1 MLVSSTTVCQ
11 IGGPY
16 RMKGLVLTRIKG
28 NKLSKMRGCQFD
40 ILEQKNMEEP
50 SKPMTKKEA
59 IESCHE
65 PHLLLLKCFQDP
77 DPLVCINESNA
88 FYECYRK
95 ARGQTEI
102 GYNFTGLVDNLKEK
116 YFK

>member
-1 MLVSSTTVCQ
+1 MS
-11 IGGPY
+11 
-16 RMKGLVLTRIKG
+16 
-28 NKLSKMRGCQFD
+28 
-40 ILEQKNMEEP
+40 ILYANKNMSKEP
-50 SKPMTKKEA
+50 PKPMTKKEA